1 MLKIRP
7 GQEAAVHR
15 HTVRQRCI
23 ILGWAFLLTG
33 VGVIADPTHATAHA
47 ASRPTTQFQCEKK
60 YKLASNRTR
69 CFNQLPGANCAHP
82 LIAEKAE
89 ETTRGA
95 HRYFKI
101 TFQGEQD
108 GEGGL
113 ATYTYAPVKNVGIC
127 PHGVVYKLSMTGR
140 EHCERKPTGEEYC
153 STEYGIKTISEPTT
167 RTGGEFRAEVP
178 PHMFGYLVVKGYF
191 IHPPWT
197 HHVT

>member
-33 VGVIADPTHATAHA
+33 VGVIAAPTHATAHA

-82 LIAEKAE
+82 LEAEKAGN
-89 ETTRGA
+89 TTRGD
-95 HRYFKI
+95 HRYFKL
-101 TFQGEQD
+101 TFKEERD
-108 GEGGL
+108 GEGTL
-113 ATYTYAPVKNVGIC
+113 QTYTYAPVQNVAIC
-127 PHGVVYKLSMTGR
+127 PHGVVYKVSLLDLVLPNGEIRTR
-140 EHCERKPTGEEYC
+140 EHDTKN
-153 STEYGIKTISEPTT
+153 ISEPTT
-167 RTGGEFRAEVP
+167 RAGGEFMYEMPGQPV
-178 PHMFGYLVVKGYF
+178 MSYFLMIKGYF
-191 IHPPWT
+191 IHPPWQ
-197 HHVT
+197 HLG